1 MSKSHKILNIPAL
14 FQPIKVTKLS
24 KCAKPNHCQNRK
36 NFQHN
41 CSFSTDKVAKLSKYA
56 KLNICQNRRNFQYT
70 CSFSADKVAKL
81 SKCAKFNHRQS
92 RRNFQ
97 YTCSFSAEPRCKS
110 LRPTGGRLCAVA
122 VWGEPPLPLLRK
134 TGDVRSPEGRGHL
147 GEATRPMYASR
158 HRLRQTAR

>member
-97 YTCSFSAEPRCKS
+97 YTCSFSAEPRRKS
-110 LRPTGGRLCAVA
+110 LRPTSQRLGEGGAFSNARTGTKLQNSHKLS
-122 VWGEPPLPLLRK
+122 GEPMP
-134 TGDVRSPEGRGHL
+134 
-147 GEATRPMYASR
+147 
-158 HRLRQTAR
+158 RLRQTAR